1 MLRESA
7 LQYLKTRDAKVGET
21 VQLGW
26 FVFRIIEGQVGI
38 DLESLDFRAL
48 ASFTSDF
55 RIAEQIH
62 WAQNET
68 LRLLGVDELACTLTD
83 PALVSRSYRPGGEN
97 TFIERCSPT
106 SDTDCGWYV
115 GVVDESLDINDADS
129 FVHQSLY
136 ELTIRD
142 ERFAR
147 FWLLPVGYRIYF
159 DGDEP
164 RIEEVEQAVAHQRAI
179 SSAITFQTLFQ
190 SRPWADI

>member
-26 FVFRIIEGQVGI
+26 FVFRIVEGRTGI
-38 DLESLDFRAL
+38 DLESLDFKAL

-55 RIAEQIH
+55 HIPEQIH
-62 WAQNET
+62 WAQHET
-68 LRLLGVDELACTLTD
+68 LRRVGVEEQPCALTD
-83 PALVSRSYRPGGEN
+83 PALVSRSYTPGGKN
-97 TFIERCSPT
+97 TFIERGRPT
-106 SDTDCGWYV
+106 SETDCGWYV
-115 GVVDESLDINDADS
+115 GVVDETLDFTDADS

-142 ERFAR
+142 ERLAR

-159 DGDEP
+159 DSEEP
-164 RIEEVEQAVAHQRAI
+164 RIEEVEQGEPQQPSPAAL
-179 SSAITFQTLFQ
+179 SAESPVT
-190 SRPWADI
+190 

>member
-26 FVFRIIEGQVGI
+26 FVFRIVDGLTGI
-38 DLESLDFRAL
+38 DLESLDFRAM

-55 RIAEQIH
+55 QTSEQIH
-62 WAQNET
+62 WAQHET
-68 LRLLGVDELACTLTD
+68 LRDLCVDQLACTLAD
-83 PALVSRSYRPGGEN
+83 PALVSRSYRPGGQN
-97 TFIERCSPT
+97 AFIERCPPT
-106 SDTDCGWYV
+106 FETDSGWYV
-115 GVVDESLDINDADS
+115 GVVDETLDLENADS

-136 ELTIRD
+136 ELTIHD

-159 DGDEP
+159 DSDEP
-164 RIEEVEQAVAHQRAI
+164 TIEVVEQSEDGKASPAI
-179 SSAITFQTLFQ
+179 S
-190 SRPWADI
+190 